1 MSLYHGLDEGTS
13 YIWKKKMQKGK
24 NGARPEFKMAEK

>member
-1 MSLYHGLDEGTS
+1 MSTADWTRGPLC
-13 YIWKKKMQKGK
+13 KKKMQKGK